1 MTSSESGE
9 RSSTF
14 ELDVTA
20 LVDSLAVDTI
30 NSRAAELQQTME
42 SMDRI
47 ALLDSF
53 GSAIKNR
60 AMLEGCAGRLSK
72 QFDRPGLHLLYEHHN
87 RHTLP

>member
-30 NSRAAELQQTME
+30 NGRAAELQHTME
-42 SMDRI
+42 SMGRI

-60 AMLEGCAGRLSK
+60 AMLEGCVGRLSK